1 MSKAWNS
8 VIQENRTKIL
18 DRWIDRAG
26 ELYTGKMAPGGP
38 VAGALKA
45 ALGMVLDGLP
55 GSSDLLDEALTR
67 VTRILAVQDFP
78 PSRAIA
84 HFFELNDIV
93 QDLGPTDREQF
104 RDRLEMLVLQ
114 AFDSYMMHREKIY
127 QLKVEEGSRRMHMAL
142 RRVES

>member
-26 ELYTGKMAPGGP
+26 ELYSGKIAPGGP

-45 ALGMVLDGLP
+45 ALGMVLDALP
-55 GSSDLLDEALTR
+55 GSGDLLDEALTR

-84 HFFELNDIV
+84 LFFELNDIV

-104 RDRLEMLVLQ
+104 RDRLERLVLQ